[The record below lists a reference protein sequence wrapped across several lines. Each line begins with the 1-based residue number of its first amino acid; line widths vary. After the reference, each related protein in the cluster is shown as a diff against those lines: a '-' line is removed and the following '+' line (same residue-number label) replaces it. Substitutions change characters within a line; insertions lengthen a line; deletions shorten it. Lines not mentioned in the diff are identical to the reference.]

1 MTSDFKV
8 LYGVDAH
15 FTPYTHSS
23 WEVCVRFMSVFM
35 GVSDHSPKRAFVRS
49 DADVGQNGLPLSPL
63 QFIPK
68 VTYGADVRGLC
79 ADQ

>member
-8 LYGVDAH
+8 LYGVDPH
-15 FTPYTHSS
+15 YTPYTHSS
-23 WEVCVRFMSVFM
+23 WEGCVRFTSVFM
-35 GVSDHSPKRAFVRS
+35 GVSDHSSRGAFVRS

-63 QFIPK
+63 QFVPK
-68 VTYGADVRGLC
+68 VNSGAEVRGLC